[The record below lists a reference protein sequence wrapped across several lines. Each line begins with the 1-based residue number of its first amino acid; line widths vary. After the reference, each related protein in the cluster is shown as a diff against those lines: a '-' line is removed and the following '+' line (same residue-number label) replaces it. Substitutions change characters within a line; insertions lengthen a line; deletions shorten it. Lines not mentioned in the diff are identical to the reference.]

1 MSERGARSSH
11 DLERAESLH
20 PSALGAI
27 ETLEAGIRSHTVTW
41 QLSTNYFNFAVS
53 ETGLLCDQFQKK
65 TGGRQRGF
73 VAEPDLRGKLFPY
86 ASRSFAHGLELTSLI
101 LDGKVVSND

>member
-1 MSERGARSSH
+1 MPLIQIGR
-11 DLERAESLH
+11 LLQTYCLH
-20 PSALGAI
+20 
-27 ETLEAGIRSHTVTW
+27 AGGPFRV
-41 QLSTNYFNFAVS
+41 NYFNFAVS

-73 VAEPDLRGKLFPY
+73 VPEPDLRGKLFPY

-101 LDGKVVSND
+101 LDGKVVSKD